1 MWIFYYQNENF
12 PAEIFLNIYRKKF
25 NLNTA
30 LLCIEYS
37 YFFLMIMLIFLVIPQ
52 ELIQAVYPRQ
62 QFVPQK
68 SVAYYSQKLDISGQL
83 GFVGR
88 WVFMTVSE

>member
-1 MWIFYYQNENF
+1 
-12 PAEIFLNIYRKKF
+12 
-25 NLNTA
+25 
-30 LLCIEYS
+30 
-37 YFFLMIMLIFLVIPQ
+37 MIMLIFLVIPQ